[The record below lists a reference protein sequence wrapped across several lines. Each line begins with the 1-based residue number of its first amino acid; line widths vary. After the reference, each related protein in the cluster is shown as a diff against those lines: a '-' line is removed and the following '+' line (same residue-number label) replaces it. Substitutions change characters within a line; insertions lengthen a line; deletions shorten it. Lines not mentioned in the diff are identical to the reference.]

1 MKSAT
6 KAISGANIL
15 VVDDEYAARRTLT
28 SLLQHAGYKVA
39 EAANGRGALELV
51 TRHHFDLVILD
62 LKMPDLDGTQ
72 VLAQARPL
80 ARDTVF
86 IILTA
91 FGTMDSAVTA
101 LRHGAFDY
109 LLKPSSLQDI
119 LRSVEAG
126 LAERRRRLNPEDPV
140 TLLERALAGL
150 KSSPQESAP
159 APTSASLPVSTS
171 EPESERF
178 LQAPDVTVD
187 TLRRLVVV
195 RGQRVDLTPTEFD
208 ILVYLLHHQDRVIS
222 SRELAAHLRG
232 CNMDERDARLLLRT
246 HIHRLRQ
253 KLELDPSQPRI
264 VCTARGSGFC
274 IGGEA

>member
-1 MKSAT
+1 MEPTTRAT
-6 KAISGANIL
+6 STGANIL
-15 VVDDEYAARRTLT
+15 VVDDEYAARRTLAN
-28 SLLQHAGYKVA
+28 LLQHAGYQVA
-39 EAANGRGALELV
+39 EAGNGKGALELV
-51 TRHHFDLVILD
+51 TRRHFDLVILD
-62 LKMPDLDGTQ
+62 LKMPDLDGTE

-119 LRSVEAG
+119 IRSVEAG
-126 LAERRRRLNPEDPV
+126 LAERRRRLSPENPV
-140 TLLERALAGL
+140 ALLERALAGL
-150 KSSPQESAP
+150 KSAPQEPALASVSESAP
-159 APTSASLPVSTS
+159 SN
-171 EPESERF
+171 EQERF
-178 LQAPDVTVD
+178 LQALDVTVD
-187 TLRRLVVV
+187 TLRRLAVV
-195 RGQRVDLTPTEFD
+195 RGQRVDVTPTEFD
-208 ILVYLLHHQDRVIS
+208 ILAYLLQHQDRIIS

-232 CNMDERDARLLLRT
+232 CDMDERDARLLLRT

-264 VCTARGSGFC
+264 ICTVRGSGFC
-274 IGGEA
+274 IGSQA

>member
-1 MKSAT
+1 M
-6 KAISGANIL
+6 
-15 VVDDEYAARRTLT
+15 DDEYAARRTLT
-28 SLLQHAGYKVA
+28 NLLQHAGYKVV
-39 EAANGRGALELV
+39 EAGNGKGALELV
-51 TRHHFDLVILD
+51 TRQHFDLVILD
-62 LKMPDLDGTQ
+62 LKMPDMDGTQ

-80 ARDTVF
+80 VPDTVF

-119 LRSVEAG
+119 IHSVESG

-140 TLLERALAGL
+140 ALLERALAGL
-150 KSSPQESAP
+150 KSSAPGPAP
-159 APTSASLPVSTS
+159 APAFAAES
-171 EPESERF
+171 EAERF

-208 ILVYLLHHQDRVIS
+208 ILVYLLHHQDRVVS

-232 CNMDERDARLLLRT
+232 CDMDERDARLLLRT

-253 KLELDPSQPRI
+253 KLELDPSQPSI
-264 VCTARGSGFC
+264 ICTARGSGFC